1 MFVERKKCRF
11 IICILRI
18 RGRGKRFARQLAG
31 LVACSVGMG
40 EEWDMTNQSRSPL
53 HPCMQILVSPCSIS
67 LLFLCINTTRVPI
80 FLLPMV
86 RVVYGTAIFVLFSV
100 VVVEPR
106 RQDEGR
112 RLGAPDRLKTS
123 VVVGG

>member
-1 MFVERKKCRF
+1 
-11 IICILRI
+11 
-18 RGRGKRFARQLAG
+18 
-31 LVACSVGMG
+31 
-40 EEWDMTNQSRSPL
+40 
-53 HPCMQILVSPCSIS
+53 
-67 LLFLCINTTRVPI
+67 
-80 FLLPMV
+80 MV
-86 RVVYGTAIFVLFSV
+86 RVVYGTAIFVLFS